1 MIVPPKPTS
10 RKSTPFYWWRRFP
23 VQKYNSKQ
31 PLINR
36 IKAGEFDPSPYIEQ
50 SFWELEWMKQEIE
63 EETKEYIDSNSA
75 AFNNEIVRPIRSRY
89 MKRFKKLTEDS
100 WGDEDKRLSS
110 LVKAFRLEFS
120 LSEKFVKNFLSDFDG
135 SVLEAYNSLRIFCEK
150 HNGVTMRRMYLKNM
164 FNNPW

>member
-23 VQKYNSKQ
+23 VQKYNSRQ
-31 PLINR
+31 SLVDR

-50 SFWELEWMKQEIE
+50 SLWEIEWMKQEME
-63 EETKEYIDSNSA
+63 EETSNYINHNSA
-75 AFNNEIVRPIRSRY
+75 AFYDEVAGPIKTRY

-100 WGDEDKRLSS
+100 WADEDKRLSS
-110 LVKAFRLEFS
+110 LIKALRVEFS
-120 LSEKFVKNFLSDFDG
+120 LPEIFVQDFLSDFDG

-150 HNGVTMRRMYLKNM
+150 HNSVIMRRVYLKNM